1 MEVLLR
7 NRTFRLLW
15 FGTLSVR
22 LGSQIAVLAIT
33 WLVLRSTGSG
43 TKIGIVLS
51 LYAVGDMLA
60 SPFVGVL
67 LDRVS
72 RKLLLNLDNL
82 LQAGIF
88 GILTLLYASHH
99 LAFSVLLGLV
109 VLSGALTPVAYLGRM
124 IILPNV
130 VHEDEWE
137 AANTLLQAN
146 MNLVTLLGPALGGVL
161 VSILGVSDTLLI
173 TAGLYLVYFA
183 ALAFIPRSRFQ
194 AQESHRSTNTVLS
207 DVLLGWKFLR
217 QVPLLAVLVVVT
229 LLFSLTYGPLE
240 PALPVMVHTIFH
252 RGAKSLGLLW
262 SAFAVGALGGTLL
275 WGHLRLTWGLR
286 GLVAGII
293 VLWGVFSGGLGLTHG
308 VVAAAILLA
317 LGGFTYAPY
326 TIVFS
331 LWRQRLV
338 PDHLR
343 GRVFGA
349 INSIIGVGL
358 PLGQAA
364 GGLLIG
370 AVGVRGTL
378 VIGGLACIL
387 LGVGAF
393 ARRAVWETPAQDVAS

>member
-1 MEVLLR
+1 MEILWR

-72 RKLLLNLDNL
+72 RKLLLNLDNV
-82 LQAGIF
+82 LQAAIF
-88 GILTLLYASHH
+88 VSLTLLYATHS
-99 LAFSVLLGLV
+99 LAFPVLLGLV
-109 VLSGALTPVAYLGRM
+109 ILSGALTPVAYLGRM

-130 VHEDEWE
+130 VHETEWE
-137 AANTLLQAN
+137 SANTLLQAN
-146 MNLVTLLGPALGGVL
+146 MNLVTLLGPALGGLL
-161 VSILGVSDTLLI
+161 VSMLGVSDTLLI
-173 TAGLYLVYFA
+173 TASLYLVYFA
-183 ALAFIPRSRFQ
+183 ALAFIPQTRFQ
-194 AQESHRSTNTVLS
+194 AQDAHRSTNSVLS

-252 RGAKSLGLLW
+252 RGPKSLGLLW
-262 SAFAVGALGGTLL
+262 SAFAIGALGGTLL
-275 WGHLRLTWGLR
+275 WGRLRLAWGLR

-293 VLWGVFSGGLGLTHG
+293 VLWGVFSGGIGLTHS
-308 VVAAAILLA
+308 VLSAAALLA

-331 LWRQRLV
+331 VWRQRLV

-349 INSIIGVGL
+349 INSITGVGL

-378 VIGGLACIL
+378 YIGGLACVL

-393 ARRAVWETPAQDVAS
+393 ARRAVWETQADDLAG